1 MGLDYVF
8 YSNPLRIANELIEYT
23 QKQRITEYS
32 NTHITYSYRSY
43 ITHSPPID
51 KRFYYL
57 NLKLLL
63 QNVFSDSNKLT
74 LFITKV
80 FGYRPGNNSSTFNVS
95 THEGAGTFQALA
107 NKELTSPKA
116 NWASGL

>member
-32 NTHITYSYRSY
+32 NTRPNNYITYSYRSY

-63 QNVFSDSNKLT
+63 QK
-74 LFITKV
+74 
-80 FGYRPGNNSSTFNVS
+80 
-95 THEGAGTFQALA
+95 
-107 NKELTSPKA
+107 
-116 NWASGL
+116 